1 MPFKVSM
8 MVEVDDSVTT
18 FDPDETTM
26 ETSMLLL
33 SLPTNCTG
41 NSAPPPST
49 RTSSI
54 TGQIPLQQMD
64 TNAPPLEGNG
74 STRTTRNLKLRQQLQ
89 LDPEVLIDPDET
101 ILLPF
106 ASETPNKESHRS
118 GSSEEEH
125 HEHFIGIGTQEK
137 KTYSIDVQEPNLH
150 SQQQH
155 CEERRNN
162 DNCSQSFDDENE
174 SSTSKALDIQIGMG
188 PHEKDYKYS
197 YATIVQSLI
206 AKNREHVRIP
216 SCTSSNVDQRISNL
230 YQCMEDTGVNH
241 TLNKLGIKRRH
252 GTKRF
257 ATRDESSLR
266 DSEVYL
272 SHSENKAAFEPDF
285 IDEDMETNDVDV
297 QDSESTVGTSNLSKD
312 YSSSISNVNRNNYAG
327 VCSKAHTQN
336 TPGVSNIIN
345 ETAIQFTQK
354 DSIPSTQG
362 LDSTVSPIE
371 LVRSDSQG
379 NEPESL
385 RRPSSFQSPILRSNN
400 RSSLMS
406 KKRTASTSGKKGTDL
421 HRMRLEDETS
431 FHPIYEEFSQA
442 VNQIMNSPKAK
453 IMNDGDGELNPDP
466 SPRDE
471 EHEHDSSFLDSAL
484 FSQSPI
490 SHRDSVSTHMEQSME
505 QSMDLLTQTLNDGFK
520 KGLSQQRNGKE
531 SPSHRFEN
539 GNDSNSSM
547 DDSVALNSRQR
558 SRHRGRDRNTYSSFS
573 PKMSSDQRS
582 MSDESSPK
590 RNNHRGGETETSK
603 GLRYS
608 RVRDKEGY
616 GLNSERKQ
624 HKDLPRSRRSPSL
637 DSACSLSS
645 IDDSMD
651 KNGGGY
657 DATRKDSIHKR
668 DSSDRGI
675 SSDPKYE
682 KGINQNRRLMRQSNT
697 SIDRL
702 NSVGGDILESPCSSF
717 TQKND
722 SIESVDSTELQEK
735 AWKKKYKDD
744 ESIVED
750 EDYQECSIALKD
762 NSRLYYD
769 PLQCYRA
776 PKWAK
781 TYQHHK
787 EQEIRQKKQLKKK
800 EGEVMQIHRNE
811 KKERLDKPKS
821 LPTMSL
827 VQEPFKE
834 FGSRDSERLEVVSDW
849 LNRRD
854 AVGTKYCSSNPSA
867 AGRAIILSVSA
878 RQIVSLGLQVL
889 VHNDV
894 HKISRHNRHVD
905 SDKRTADRDFVPKY
919 GGTLIVGKHK
929 EDLVHWECS
938 LREKTGFTVLNHA
951 DLSST
956 ERRRAT
962 MTLKASGYDIVLTT
976 YDALK
981 TREVS
986 TTVDESGRVAQQAES
1001 QGGWLTSRMPS
1012 SEEDQYQCSVLSRL
1026 HFLKWYR
1033 LVFID
1038 DLGRQSYLTKPGTA
1052 RANASSSLKGGS
1064 RLIFFEKS
1072 IGSTYFFE
1080 DKVKESRRQLV
1091 PLAKILD
1098 VPENRTADKLVGE
1111 VMLDF
1116 RDVKEEEAEELV
1128 SDCESRF
1135 SDSSCT

>member
-8 MVEVDDSVTT
+8 MVEVDDSETT

-33 SLPTNCTG
+33 SPPTGTG
-41 NSAPPPST
+41 TTRTGSSAPSPST

-54 TGQIPLQQMD
+54 TGQTPLQQMD
-64 TNAPPLEGNG
+64 MNVHVPPLEENG
-74 STRTTRNLKLRQQLQ
+74 STGTAINLKERQL

-101 ILLPF
+101 IMLPF
-106 ASETPNKESHRS
+106 TTETPNKESHTS

-125 HEHFIGIGTQEK
+125 HFIGTQEK
-137 KTYSIDVQEPNLH
+137 KTNSIDIQETNLH
-150 SQQQH
+150 SQH
-155 CEERRNN
+155 CHNERRNN
-162 DNCSQSFDDENE
+162 DNDDDNCSQFFDGDNE
-174 SSTSKALDIQIGMG
+174 CSPTKSLDIQMGLG

-197 YATIVQSLI
+197 YATIVISLI
-206 AKNREHVRIP
+206 AKNRQHVRIP

-241 TLNKLGIKRRH
+241 TLNKLGIKHRH
-252 GTKRF
+252 GSKRLPSHE
-257 ATRDESSLR
+257 ESSLR
-266 DSEVYL
+266 DSKVYS
-272 SHSENKAAFEPDF
+272 SHSENKVAFEPDI
-285 IDEDMETNDVDV
+285 IDEDMDTNEVDM

-312 YSSSISNVNRNNYAG
+312 FSSSMLNENRNNYAG
-327 VCSKAHTQN
+327 VRSKVHTQT

-345 ETAIQFTQK
+345 ETAMQFTQN
-354 DSIPSTQG
+354 DPIPYTQG

-371 LVRSDSQG
+371 LVRSDTQRHAH
-379 NEPESL
+379 ESL
-385 RRPSSFQSPILRSNN
+385 RRPSSFQSPNLRSNN
-400 RSSLMS
+400 TSSLMS

-431 FHPIYEEFSQA
+431 FHPIYEDFSQA
-442 VNQIMNSPKAK
+442 VNQIMNSPTVMITK
-453 IMNDGDGELNPDP
+453 NGDGELNPDP
-466 SPRDE
+466 SSRDE
-471 EHEHDSSFLDSAL
+471 EDEHDSSFLDSAL

-490 SHRDSVSTHMEQSME
+490 SHRESLSTHVE
-505 QSMDLLTQTLNDGFK
+505 QSMDLLTLTSNTASK
-520 KGLSQQRNGKE
+520 KGSSQQRNGKE
-531 SPSHRFEN
+531 IPSHRFEN

-547 DDSVALNSRQR
+547 DDSVDLKSRQR
-558 SRHRGRDRNTYSSFS
+558 SRQQGRDHNTYSSFS
-573 PKMSSDQRS
+573 NKMSSDQQS
-582 MSDESSPK
+582 MSNESSPK
-590 RNNHRGGETETSK
+590 RNNHGGGETETSK
-603 GLRYS
+603 GLGYS
-608 RVRDKEGY
+608 RVRDKGGD
-616 GLNSERKQ
+616 GLDSERKQ
-624 HKDLPRSRRSPSL
+624 HKDLRRSRRSPSL
-637 DSACSLSS
+637 DSVCSLSS
-645 IDDSMD
+645 IDNSMD
-651 KNGGGY
+651 RNGGGY
-657 DATRKDSIHKR
+657 DATSKDSIHKK
-668 DSSDRGI
+668 DSSNRGN
-675 SSDPKYE
+675 SSDPKYD
-682 KGINQNRRLMRQSNT
+682 KGLNQNMRLMRQSNT
-697 SIDRL
+697 SIDSS
-702 NSVGGDILESPCSSF
+702 NSIGGEILESPCDSF
-717 TQKND
+717 TQRND
-722 SIESVDSTELQEK
+722 SIESVDSTELEEK
-735 AWKKKYKDD
+735 VRKKKYNDD

-781 TYQHHK
+781 TYEHQK
-787 EQEIRQKKQLKKK
+787 EEEIRQKRRLKKK

-811 KKERLDKPKS
+811 KKERLNKPKS
-821 LPTMSL
+821 IPTMSL

-854 AVGTKYCSSNPSA
+854 AVGTKFCSSNPSA
-867 AGRAIILSVSA
+867 AGKAIILSVSA
-878 RQIVSLGLQVL
+878 RQIVGLGLQVL
-889 VHNDV
+889 LHNDV

-905 SDKRTADRDFVPKY
+905 SDSRKADRDFVPKY
-919 GGTLIVGKHK
+919 GGTLIIGKHK
-929 EDLVHWECS
+929 EDLEHWECS

-951 DLSST
+951 DLPST

-986 TTVDESGRVAQQAES
+986 TAVDESGRVVQQSES

-1012 SEEDQYQCSVLSRL
+1012 SEEEQYQCSVLSRL

-1033 LVFID
+1033 LVFVD

-1072 IGSTYFFE
+1072 SGSTYFFE

-1135 SDSSCT
+1135 SHSS

>member
-8 MVEVDDSVTT
+8 MVEVDDSETT

-33 SLPTNCTG
+33 SPPTGTTRRTG
-41 NSAPPPST
+41 NSAPPPSA
-49 RTSSI
+49 RTLSI
-54 TGQIPLQQMD
+54 TGQTPLEQM
-64 TNAPPLEGNG
+64 NMNVHVPPLEENG
-74 STRTTRNLKLRQQLQ
+74 STGTTINLKERQL

-101 ILLPF
+101 IMLPS
-106 ASETPNKESHRS
+106 ATETPNKESHTS
-118 GSSEEEH
+118 GSSEEEQL
-125 HEHFIGIGTQEK
+125 FIGTQEK
-137 KTYSIDVQEPNLH
+137 NTNSIESQEPNLH
-150 SQQQH
+150 SQH
-155 CEERRNN
+155 CYDERRNN
-162 DNCSQSFDDENE
+162 DIDDDNCSQSFDCNNE
-174 SSTSKALDIQIGMG
+174 CSPSKALDIQMGMG

-197 YATIVQSLI
+197 YATIVNSII
-206 AKNREHVRIP
+206 AKNRQHVRIP

-241 TLNKLGIKRRH
+241 TLNKLGIKHRH
-252 GTKRF
+252 GSKILT
-257 ATRDESSLR
+257 TREESSLK
-266 DSEVYL
+266 DSEVYS
-272 SHSENKAAFEPDF
+272 SHSENKAAFEPDL
-285 IDEDMETNDVDV
+285 IDEDMGTNDVDV

-312 YSSSISNVNRNNYAG
+312 YSSSIFNENRNNYAG
-327 VCSKAHTQN
+327 VRSKVNTQT

-345 ETAIQFTQK
+345 ETAMQFTQN
-354 DSIPSTQG
+354 DPIPYTQG

-371 LVRSDSQG
+371 LVRSDTQRH
-379 NEPESL
+379 ETESL
-385 RRPSSFQSPILRSNN
+385 RRPSSFQSPSLRSNN

-442 VNQIMNSPKAK
+442 VNQIMNSPTAK
-453 IMNDGDGELNPDP
+453 ITKNGDGELNPDP
-466 SPRDE
+466 SSRDE
-471 EHEHDSSFLDSAL
+471 EHDHDSSFLDSAL

-490 SHRDSVSTHMEQSME
+490 SHRDSVSTHMEQSM
-505 QSMDLLTQTLNDGFK
+505 DLLTQTLTAGSK
-520 KGLSQQRNGKE
+520 KVLAQQRNGKE
-531 SPSHRFEN
+531 RPSHEFDN

-547 DDSVALNSRQR
+547 DDSVDLNSRQR
-558 SRHRGRDRNTYSSFS
+558 SRQQGRDRNTYSSFS
-573 PKMSSDQRS
+573 PKMASNQRS
-582 MSDESSPK
+582 MSNESSPK
-590 RNNHRGGETETSK
+590 RNNHGGGETKASK
-603 GLRYS
+603 GLGYS
-608 RVRDKEGY
+608 RVRDKGGD
-616 GLNSERKQ
+616 GLDSERKQ

-637 DSACSLSS
+637 DSSCSLSS
-645 IDDSMD
+645 IDNSMD
-651 KNGGGY
+651 RNGGRY
-657 DATRKDSIHKR
+657 DATRKDSIHNR
-668 DSSDRGI
+668 DSSNRGI

-682 KGINQNRRLMRQSNT
+682 KGLNQNRHLMRQSNT
-697 SIDRL
+697 SVDSS
-702 NSVGGDILESPCSSF
+702 NSIGGERIESPCDSF
-717 TQKND
+717 TQRND

-735 AWKKKYKDD
+735 VWKKKYNDD

-781 TYQHHK
+781 TYEHHK
-787 EQEIRQKKQLKKK
+787 EQEIRQKRQLKKK

-811 KKERLDKPKS
+811 KKDRLDKPKS
-821 LPTMSL
+821 IPTMSL

-854 AVGTKYCSSNPSA
+854 AVGTKCCSSNTSA

-878 RQIVSLGLQVL
+878 RQIVGLGLQVL
-889 VHNDV
+889 LHNDV

-905 SDKRTADRDFVPKY
+905 SDSRKADRDFVPKY
-919 GGTLIVGKHK
+919 GGTLIIGKHK

-986 TTVDESGRVAQQAES
+986 TAVDESGRVVQQSES

-1012 SEEDQYQCSVLSRL
+1012 SEEEQYQCSVLSRL

-1072 IGSTYFFE
+1072 SGSTYFFE

-1135 SDSSCT
+1135 SHSS